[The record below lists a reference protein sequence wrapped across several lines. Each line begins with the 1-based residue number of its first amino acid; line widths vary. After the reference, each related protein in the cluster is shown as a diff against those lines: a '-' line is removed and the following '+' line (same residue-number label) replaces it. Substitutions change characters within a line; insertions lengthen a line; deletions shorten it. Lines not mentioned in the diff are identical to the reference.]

1 MVVSDRYCTDA
12 DGVVN
17 EVIDVGSSGVFLLKF
32 DPQTGSAALWKNDR
46 RYHEVRTVRDA
57 VIRYAI
63 DSGQAQQATSPKK
76 GQMTPMAGNACSAI
90 FTGTGIYFTSRCL
103 SDNLH
108 PVRRDPGG
116 HRFRRL
122 ERHRRVP
129 GLRSLLVG

>member
-17 EVIDVGSSGVFLLKF
+17 EVIDVGSAGVFLLKF

-46 RYHEVRTVRDA
+46 RNHEVRTVRDA

-90 FTGTGIYFTSRCL
+90 FTGTGIYFTIVGVLATIFIPYAVIPAAIAFGGL
-103 SDNLH
+103 SAIAGFL
-108 PVRRDPGG
+108 GYAAC
-116 HRFRRL
+116 
-122 ERHRRVP
+122 
-129 GLRSLLVG
+129 